1 MYKVIMVKN
10 QLFRVLPEKEF
21 IENVLKLFVPNGYD
35 EYYQFSRQTVV
46 DKNIIKKL
54 KIPYFDNI
62 FKKIYIPC
70 KYKNYVLN
78 LNPKKCITLL
88 RQLIKIEN
96 YKIVSNEKYI
106 NGKKELIYNLENL
119 NKKNKKKEYNLV
131 LKFD

>member
-1 MYKVIMVKN
+1 M
-10 QLFRVLPEKEF
+10 EF
-21 IENVLKLFVPNGYD
+21 TENFLKLFVPNGYD

-88 RQLIKIEN
+88 RQLVKLYGYTLNSCEKYSRGIKHIIYQVIPITERKYIYQQYYNPQPKTSKIEF
-96 YKIVSNEKYI
+96 KEEKVVI
-106 NGKKELIYNLENL
+106 SW
-119 NKKNKKKEYNLV
+119 
-131 LKFD
+131 D